1 MQLTA
6 ATVYSSPGS
15 SISNASSSKRNAN
28 VSSVKPLLR
37 CRPSGPRAIAGLLS
51 LPNRRWKNQ
60 TYFILKIVASL
71 AVRLAKNYS
80 PCWRCSLANT
90 SWALLLLLPPIPA
103 SASFFIEIATVCD
116 FFQLCGSIQASLTF
130 GLTRLQAF

>member
-1 MQLTA
+1 M
-6 ATVYSSPGS
+6 
-15 SISNASSSKRNAN
+15 
-28 VSSVKPLLR
+28 
-37 CRPSGPRAIAGLLS
+37 RPSGPRAIAGLLS

-90 SWALLLLLPPIPA
+90 SWALLLLYRLFRLPPA
-103 SASFFIEIATVCD
+103 FHQD
-116 FFQLCGSIQASLTF
+116 RDRLRLFQLCGSIQASLTF
-130 GLTRLQAF
+130 GLTRLQAFKDSAAVETLEDAPTVEVVTPVVHAAWLQWL